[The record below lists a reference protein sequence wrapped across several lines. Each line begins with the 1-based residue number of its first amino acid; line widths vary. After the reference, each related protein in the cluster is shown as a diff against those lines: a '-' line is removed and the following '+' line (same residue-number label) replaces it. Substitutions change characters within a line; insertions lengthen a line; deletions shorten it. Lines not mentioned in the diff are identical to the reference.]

1 MTLEPPT
8 RSDEALDS
16 QIAKRGIVGCTAW
29 LDAIV
34 CADCLNEMRTMP
46 DKSVDCVITD
56 PPYGTT
62 ALEWD
67 DASNVIE
74 ALRECLRISRGAV
87 CVFGSNP
94 FSADVVSALRK
105 HWRHGWVW
113 EKDKPANI
121 YHAKIAPMKMH
132 EDILVFGETGMT
144 YNPQMQE
151 RPEANRRNNAPRT
164 NTSNLY
170 GNALYLEKSNGDNPE
185 KYPTSIQRFNTERA
199 AEHPTQKP
207 IKLLR
212 YLVAT
217 YTNPG
222 DVVMDCYA
230 GSGTT
235 LVACKQ
241 IGRHYIGIEKE
252 QRYADTTKTR
262 LTQEMCLGV

>member
-1 MTLEPPT
+1 MDADPKSPIQEG
-8 RSDEALDS
+8 RSSAFHAAS
-16 QIAKRGIVGCTAW
+16 CSPWVGRVI
-29 LDAIV
+29 LS
-34 CADCLNEMRTMP
+34 DCMDVLSEMP
-46 DKSVDCVITD
+46 SKSVDAVITD

-67 DASNVIE
+67 DASNVINV
-74 ALRECLRISRGAV
+74 LRECLRISRGAV

-132 EDILVFGETGMT
+132 EDVLVFSETGMT

-207 IKLLR
+207 LKLLR
-212 YLVAT
+212 YLVET

-235 LVACKQ
+235 ILASKQ
-241 IGRHYIGIEKE
+241 TGRQWIGIEKTHE
-252 QRYADTTKTR
+252 YVEITKSR
-262 LTQEMCLGV
+262 LAQELSLF